1 MNFLNSQL
9 NAGEEAY
16 DASAIADLAE
26 RRGESN
32 NSKTMGVNSST
43 AKGQLVTITNTKLGV
58 IKALC
63 PANFNLELQAEWSQ
77 KNGSGIKDL
86 KDLADAAQ
94 KAGKIKA
101 RTNTAIQRGLDLTGM
116 SNTTSKYLTGHFF
129 EASAPIRTTIP
140 LELIA
145 ESDPQSEVID
155 PLIALYSMA
164 APSEYGGIL
173 IPPGPSIVG
182 TAIKMGEKI
191 SIQIG
196 NIISFDNV
204 IINSV
209 SGEIDTR
216 LDFNDNF
223 FHVKV
228 DIHFTSFFTVS
239 RKDIRK
245 MFGGG

>member
-9 NAGEEAY
+9 NAGEESY
-16 DASAIADLAE
+16 DVSAIADLAE

-32 NSKTMGVNSST
+32 NSKTMGVKSST

-77 KNGSGIKDL
+77 KNGAGL

-94 KAGKIKA
+94 NAGKIGG
-101 RTNTAIQRGLDLTGM
+101 RTNTAIKQGLDLTGM
-116 SNTTSKYLTGHFF
+116 SGTTSKYLTGHVF

-164 APSEYGGIL
+164 APSEYGGVL
-173 IPPGPSIVG
+173 IPPGPSVVG
-182 TAIKMGEKI
+182 TAVKMGEKI

-239 RKDIRK
+239 RNDIRK

>member
-16 DASAIADLAE
+16 DASAIADLVE

-32 NSKTMGVNSST
+32 NSKVMGVKSST
-43 AKGQLVTITNTKLGV
+43 AKGQLVTITNSKLGV

-77 KNGSGIKDL
+77 KNGFGAKE
-86 KDLADAAQ
+86 LADAAK
-94 KAGKIKA
+94 KAGKITA
-101 RTNTAIQRGLDLTGM
+101 RRNKEIQLGLDLTGM
-116 SNTTSKYLTGHFF
+116 SGTTSKYLTGHFF

-145 ESDPQSEVID
+145 ESDPQSEVIE

-164 APSEYGGIL
+164 APSEWGGIL
-173 IPPGPSIVG
+173 IPPGPSVVG
-182 TAIKMGEKI
+182 TALKMGENI